1 MNRQM
6 HDSEIPGINLIPA
19 EWSKAPLKTMF
30 TFTKGLSITKENLV
44 ENGTPV
50 ISYGQ
55 IHAKY
60 NSGVSVNKA
69 LIRFVPCSIA
79 EKSKQSQALQGGFI
93 FADTSEDIDGCGNC
107 VYIDKDSVY
116 GGYHTIVLNPSKDK
130 ENKYYGYLFTTASWR
145 FQFRRNLTE
154 VKLYSVSQKELKRTY
169 VIVPPA
175 QEQKEIVH
183 FLDRRC
189 AAIDVAIA
197 KTKKTIDK
205 LNEYKKSVITATVT
219 KGLNPNAV
227 MKDSGIDWIGKVPET
242 WRILRGKFIL
252 TILSRPVKP
261 DDDVITCFRDGEVT
275 LRKNRRTEGFTF
287 SDKEIGY
294 QGIEPGDL
302 VVHGMDG
309 FAGSIGISDSRGKA
323 TPVLNVMDS
332 TQNKKYLMYY
342 LRSMAHGD
350 VFNAIATG
358 IRVRSCNL
366 NWNKLAELAYPV
378 PPREEQDEIVRYID
392 RKLFYADELIAKKQM
407 AIEKLEEYRK
417 SLIYHAVTGKIDC
430 RSEEGADHV

>member
-1 MNRQM
+1 MREM
-6 HDSEIPGINLIPA
+6 KDSHNKWCGAIPVSWNMIPYKHLFTIYSGATPKSEEPENWDGDIYWITPADYKTEDVYVSCGKRNLSQKGYDSCSTIIVPKNSLIISKRAPIGTVAISKNDLATNQGCLACVPNDNIATKYGYYVTSAAKEELELRGSGTTFLEISANTFANMPIPVPSINEQNDIVSFLDKKCLNI
-19 EWSKAPLKTMF
+19 SN
-30 TFTKGLSITKENLV
+30 SITRHK
-44 ENGTPV
+44 
-50 ISYGQ
+50 Q
-55 IHAKY
+55 I
-60 NSGVSVNKA
+60 
-69 LIRFVPCSIA
+69 
-79 EKSKQSQALQGGFI
+79 
-93 FADTSEDIDGCGNC
+93 
-107 VYIDKDSVY
+107 
-116 GGYHTIVLNPSKDK
+116 
-130 ENKYYGYLFTTASWR
+130 
-145 FQFRRNLTE
+145 
-154 VKLYSVSQKELKRTY
+154 VK
-169 VIVPPA
+169 
-175 QEQKEIVH
+175 
-183 FLDRRC
+183 
-189 AAIDVAIA
+189 
-197 KTKKTIDK
+197 K
-205 LNEYKKSVITATVT
+205 LEEYKHSVITTTVT
-219 KGLNPNAV
+219 KGLSPNAE

-342 LRSMAHGD
+342 LRSMAYGD

-407 AIEKLEEYRK
+407 AIEKLEEYRE